1 MVEFAIFSFFVGTV
15 FGRRFTVIVLL
26 PLTLGLARATA
37 VINTHLAL
45 SEGLRRFAAGAI
57 ALQLGYFA
65 GSIASGWRSPRA
77 KKDDGCLDAPSAD

>member
-26 PLTLGLARATA
+26 PLLGLALATA

-45 SEGLRRFAAGAI
+45 SEGLKRFAAGAI